1 MPLLH
6 PLNYLV
12 IILNEEPQYPL
23 FGHVHVGSLKEKE
36 SLIFS
41 VIVLIKSKTMITLI

>member
-23 FGHVHVGSLKEKE
+23 FGHVHVGSLKTPADPGLQPYINGK
-36 SLIFS
+36 L
-41 VIVLIKSKTMITLI
+41 